1 MDVVMDIQENIA
13 PNTPQS
19 SFEINSKNIS
29 QKKVLAD
36 VEMDED
42 KTNDIRGAIR
52 SLIEFYFST
61 ANLYNDSHLRKLM
74 LSNQEQRVDL
84 DVLLSFSR
92 LR

>member
-1 MDVVMDIQENIA
+1 MDIQENIA

-19 SFEINSKNIS
+19 SFEMNSKSIS
-29 QKKVLAD
+29 LKKVFAD
-36 VEMDED
+36 VEMDKD
-42 KTNDIRGAIR
+42 KTKDIKGAIR

-74 LSNQEQRVDL
+74 LSNQEQRVNI